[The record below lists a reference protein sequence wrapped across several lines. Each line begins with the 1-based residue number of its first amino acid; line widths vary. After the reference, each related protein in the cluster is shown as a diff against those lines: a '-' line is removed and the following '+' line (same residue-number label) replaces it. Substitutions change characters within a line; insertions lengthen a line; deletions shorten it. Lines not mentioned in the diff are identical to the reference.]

1 MNKCTVTGFA
11 CTLAYITT
19 GFLTTT
25 VLLSG
30 CGTKLYR
37 DNPQLQTQSA
47 EEAANVYF
55 IRPRPVKPKPV
66 ADNAVTVDYQ
76 GKPLLKIN
84 EGTYILAKLQPGKGE
99 ITTHSITRFTNRPN
113 PIKVSRS
120 RLYTFLAG
128 RTYFIHLK
136 RVDEE
141 FRGIYYD
148 PEPVDL
154 ETAKSLSENLGKRG
168 LARSEPIGDIEE
180 VPPIPKAS
188 PLEPLYP
195 EEVYPHTPYILD
207 KPVKE

>member
-1 MNKCTVTGFA
+1 MV
-11 CTLAYITT
+11 

-25 VLLSG
+25 ILLSG
-30 CGTKLYR
+30 CGTKAYR
-37 DNPQLQTQSA
+37 DNPQLLSKSA

-55 IRPRPVKPKPV
+55 IRPSPVKHKPV
-66 ADNAVTVDYQ
+66 ADSAVTVDYQ

-84 EGTYILAKLQPGKGE
+84 EGNYIMVKLQPGKGE
-99 ITTHSITRFTNRPN
+99 ITTHSITGFTNRPN

-128 RTYFIHLK
+128 RTYFVYLK
-136 RVDEE
+136 RVNDE
-141 FRGIYYD
+141 FRGISYD

-154 ETAKSLSENLGKRG
+154 AKAKSLSDTLDRRG
-168 LARSEPIGDIEE
+168 LARREPIEDIED

-207 KPVKE
+207 KPEKE